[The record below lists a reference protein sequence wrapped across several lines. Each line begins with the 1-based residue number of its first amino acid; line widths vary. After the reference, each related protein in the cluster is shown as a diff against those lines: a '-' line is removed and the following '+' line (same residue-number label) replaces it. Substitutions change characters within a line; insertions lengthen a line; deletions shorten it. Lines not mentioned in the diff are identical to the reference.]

1 MKQIDRHW
9 LRTFGL
15 ESIQHMTNTFSD
27 AVVFIVD
34 NTQTILFWSK
44 GAEQLLGFTAEEM
57 TGQHCLN
64 GIKYQDCINT
74 CTIKQSPMGDNIPF
88 TVLTKDGRALDFRKH
103 TQSFYD
109 ANGQFSGG
117 IEILIP
123 ERNNSTPFKYI
134 GIEFHEMRT
143 QSDAMRRLF
152 KQVQSVA
159 KTDAP
164 VLARGESG
172 TGKELLAKAVH
183 LESMRST
190 QPFIAVNCSA
200 ISENLI
206 ESELFGHA
214 KGAFTGAYKERKG
227 LFEQAHKGSL
237 FLDEIAELPLAVQAK
252 LLRVLDTQT
261 FKRVGDNR
269 EIHVDV
275 RIITATHRSLR
286 KSVLDG
292 KFRQD
297 LMYRLRVVPLFIPPL
312 RERPKDIE
320 LLLQHF
326 INLGNAKYDHQIAR
340 ISTAAKEVLLHHTW
354 PGNVREIRNVID
366 FAFATGCTHTLSLEY
381 LPPEFSEVIPNY
393 RDQIPNSPVEV
404 SLNSLT
410 STVPH
415 STSPNMFSE
424 RERILHALQQCNY
437 HIGKTSSLLGL
448 SRVTLWR
455 KRKSYDI

>member
-64 GIKYQDCINT
+64 GIKCQDCINT
-74 CTIKQSPMGDNIPF
+74 CSIKQSPMGDNIPL

-237 FLDEIAELPLAVQAK
+237 FLDEIAELPMAVQAK

-340 ISTAAKEVLLHHTW
+340 ISTAAKEVL
-354 PGNVREIRNVID
+354 
-366 FAFATGCTHTLSLEY
+366 
-381 LPPEFSEVIPNY
+381 
-393 RDQIPNSPVEV
+393 
-404 SLNSLT
+404 
-410 STVPH
+410 
-415 STSPNMFSE
+415 
-424 RERILHALQQCNY
+424 
-437 HIGKTSSLLGL
+437 
-448 SRVTLWR
+448 
-455 KRKSYDI
+455 